1 MPDALFKIIRLARSP
16 NATRLWP
23 YQFNPIYLPVL
34 NSQPLPQAV
43 DVWRQRFAA
52 MGVKGSLPEDNDF
65 DKKLFTAG
73 LKFAIEQKPS
83 LKVHAEVKIL
93 IYFMQ
98 QGLARRM
105 INNIGVNKLCWPGC
119 YALLSAREDPA
130 ILVHEQ
136 HQKWYPW
143 PFSCSLSQ
151 DFPTMEELR
160 KTRNEILTNFLEDWS
175 EHRRR
180 KRSITPGTH
189 SDSSGFSVISPLER
203 KKPKFSRRE
212 MEERMSGIFR
222 NRPHAH

>member
-16 NATRLWP
+16 NTYRVWS
-23 YQFNPIYLPVL
+23 YQFKPIYLPVL

-52 MGVKGSLPEDNDF
+52 MGVKRSLPEDNDF
-65 DKKLFTAG
+65 DKKLLTAG

-83 LKVHAEVKIL
+83 LKVHAEVKVL
-93 IYFMQ
+93 IYFVQ

-105 INNIGVNKLCWPGC
+105 INNIGVSKLCCHGC

-130 ILVHEQ
+130 ILVHGQ

-143 PFSCSLSQ
+143 PFFCSPSQ

-160 KTRNEILTNFLEDWS
+160 KTRNEILTNFWEDWS

-203 KKPKFSRRE
+203 KKLKFSRRK
-212 MEERMSGIFR
+212 MKERMPEIFR